1 MFEHL
6 KKQSLSMI
14 YDNDNQTMNNV
25 EDRETHVQQLH
36 TFQQLFTAMI
46 ALSIR
51 FKLEIDDL

>member
-1 MFEHL
+1 
-6 KKQSLSMI
+6 MI
-14 YDNDNQTMNNV
+14 YDNDKQTMNNV
-25 EDRETHVQQLH
+25 EDRETHAQQLH